1 MATYRILVVDDSQ
14 LNRKLVSTVLE
25 DAGFEVLE
33 AQDGEQ
39 AIAVATEALPDLI
52 LMDVQLPKIDGYEAT
67 RRLRARPET
76 KDMIIV
82 ALTSHAMVG
91 EAQRAIKAGCDGY
104 LSKPIDTRAIAD
116 TLRSYLGSL
125 KRERA

>member
-91 EAQRAIKAGCDGY
+91 EAQRAIEAGCDGY
-104 LSKPIDTRAIAD
+104 LSKPIDTRTIAD
-116 TLRSYLGSL
+116 TLRSYLEAL
-125 KRERA
+125 KGVKA